1 MSVWCMIAGAFLLI
15 VFLEESIYYGW
26 NRYVYGKNIR
36 MISKWKNRL
45 FVVLGFFKRK
55 KSIDIETNHQE
66 KSSS

>member
-1 MSVWCMIAGAFLLI
+1 MSVWFMISGAFLLI
-15 VFLEESIYYGW
+15 VFLEESIYYGL
-26 NRYVYGKNIR
+26 NRYVNGKNNQMR
-36 MISKWKNRL
+36 SKWKNRL